1 MKEAFMANIALRLLG
16 EYINLLNDADAKAH
30 YNALVVRLRAIE
42 DEMQR
47 METTTVDSDGNITI
61 GLKPVGMAGAAIA
74 AGR

>member
-30 YNALVVRLRAIE
+30 YNALVVRLQAIE
-42 DEMQR
+42 DEAQR
-47 METTTVDSDGNITI
+47 MATTTVDSDGNITI
-61 GLKPVGMAGAAIA
+61 GLKPVGMTGVAMA

>member
-30 YNALVVRLRAIE
+30 YNALVVRLQAIE
-42 DEMQR
+42 DEAQR
-47 METTTVDSDGNITI
+47 MATTTVDSDGNITI
-61 GLKPVGMAGAAIA
+61 GLNPVGVTGAAIA

>member
-42 DEMQR
+42 DEAQR
-47 METTTVDSDGNITI
+47 AATTTVDSDGNITI
-61 GLKPVGMAGAAIA
+61 GLKPVGMTGVAMA